1 MVKRILDCTGSD
13 FEKMSAEDLKLSIR
27 LAEGRTILS
36 QSFSGMG
43 QALVDG
49 ITNPELE
56 AAFGADILM
65 LNGYSLDEKSPMH
78 GIKTRDAYSGES
90 KILRVKDLKKWVR
103 RPIGIYLECVKEI
116 NEPSHSSLTMGRSAI
131 EENFHKVVE
140 EGADFLI
147 LGGNP
152 KMNIKIED
160 IIAAT
165 RVAGKTVKGK
175 VLIFSGKW
183 EDGVYEKV
191 LGDPL
196 ATKPAKE
203 FIDELIDAGVDV
215 INFPSPGSR
224 QGITTDI
231 IRELVEYVHRKS
243 PETMTMSFI
252 DGSVEGADVD
262 TIRLI
267 GLESRETGA
276 DIHAIGDAGLGGM
289 SVPENIYQLSLT
301 VKGRRLTFKRLA
313 LSNR

>member
-1 MVKRILDCTGSD
+1 MVKRILDCTGTD
-13 FEKMSAEDLKLSIR
+13 FANMSADDLKLSIR
-27 LAEGRTILS
+27 LAEGRTILA
-36 QSFSGMG
+36 QSFNGMG
-43 QALVDG
+43 HSLVDG
-49 ITNPELE
+49 VTNPEIG

-65 LNGYSLDEKSPMH
+65 LNGYSLDEKSPLF
-78 GIKTRDAYSGES
+78 GIRTYDAYSGGM
-90 KILRVKDLKKWVR
+90 ITIRVNGLKKWVK
-103 RPIGIYLECVKEI
+103 RPIGIYLECVEAVKD
-116 NEPSHSSLTMGRSAI
+116 PSRQGLTVGRSAT

-147 LGGNP
+147 LGANP
-152 KMNIKIED
+152 KMNSKIED
-160 IIAAT
+160 IIEAT
-165 RVAGKTVKGK
+165 KLAGKTVKGK

-196 ATKPAKE
+196 AKKPAKE
-203 FIDELIDAGVDV
+203 FIDELIDAGADV

-224 QGITTDI
+224 QGITTDM
-231 IRELVEYVHRKS
+231 IRELVEYVHKKS

-262 TIRLI
+262 TIRMI
-267 GLESRETGA
+267 ALESRETGA

-301 VKGRRLTFKRLA
+301 VKGRRLTYKRMGRT
-313 LSNR
+313 NR